1 MAVLDNR
8 SGNYTGSRTARQ
20 VNRRAKTAMMTAVA
34 RHVNHVESSRR
45 YYDKKRAEGKSHNQ
59 AIRSTGRHMVR
70 VIWSMLKYQR
80 DYEIREI
87 ASPST

>member
-20 VNRRAKTAMMTAVA
+20 VNRRAKAAMMTAVD
-34 RHVNHVESSRR
+34 RHVRYVDSSKR

-59 AIRSTGRHMVR
+59 AIRSMGRHMVR
-70 VIWSMLKYQR
+70 VIWSMIKHQR
-80 DYEIREI
+80 DYEIREVPAI
-87 ASPST
+87 ST